1 MLSFFAFCQKK
12 KKEKKKGWKEIRFLI
27 SSLPLSTF
35 SLRISILKMRPP
47 SHILRSL
54 AEAQSKV
61 FSTTPPPPVGQDSLR
76 TGAKYLRKRLVGP
89 SMLRYYPPVLNLR
102 SFRNMFPELKEV
114 DEETGKMRSLLMDP
128 EEHQRLLDVEK
139 KKANGKGPPKKGK

>member
-1 MLSFFAFCQKK
+1 
-12 KKEKKKGWKEIRFLI
+12 
-27 SSLPLSTF
+27 
-35 SLRISILKMRPP
+35 
-47 SHILRSL
+47 
-54 AEAQSKV
+54 
-61 FSTTPPPPVGQDSLR
+61 
-76 TGAKYLRKRLVGP
+76 
-89 SMLRYYPPVLNLR
+89 MLRYYPPVLNLR